1 MPIRFHDF
9 FCSLGY
15 GLARIFSPLNYSP
28 GIRKTHQHLSLPW
41 RHLPNPPNSRKPRG
55 PELIPGAVYDF
66 PCPPAPQLATYFLA
80 LATAGLTRQYCPL
93 EMLLWEESRG
103 HKCQD
108 LFLCAEPSHSKG
120 LENRQCSKPPPYHSR
135 VTLGQM
141 LSSPGVG
148 GGERAHSCFCCM
160 SIEQKGKI

>member
-1 MPIRFHDF
+1 MRFQIQAPVPIRFHDF

-41 RHLPNPPNSRKPRG
+41 RHLPNPPSSRKPRG

-66 PCPPAPQLATYFLA
+66 PCPHAPQLATYFLA
-80 LATAGLTRQYCPL
+80 LATACLTRQYCPL

-120 LENRQCSKPPPYHSR
+120 LENRQCSKLAPYHSR

-148 GGERAHSCFCCM
+148 GGEKSP
-160 SIEQKGKI
+160 